1 MFLDLHTHSV
11 ASDDSR
17 ATVEQYVRW
26 VGVLRQ
32 RGHMVHGFVLTEHR
46 QFNHDIDYSQLSSE
60 TGLVILKGAELDT
73 DCGHFLV
80 YGVSRALTSSIDF
93 SDVNLSAESLIKKCD
108 ELEAIAI
115 PAHPGR
121 SGIGFATYL
130 ESGRTGFDTIRIVEG
145 LNASNRPGEGE
156 KAMDLIKERGYLST
170 GGSDAHIVSAIGA
183 CLTQFENFITS
194 EPELVTALRSG
205 NFKAVTLEDS
215 KK

>member
-26 VGVLRQ
+26 AGVLRKK
-32 RGHMVHGFVLTEHR
+32 GHTVDGFVLTEHR
-46 QFNHDIDYSQLSSE
+46 QFDHDIDYSQLSSE

-80 YGVSRALTSSIDF
+80 YGVNRDLTSSINF
-93 SDVNLSAESLIKKCD
+93 SDVNMNAESLVEKCD
-108 ELEAIAI
+108 EMGAIAI

-130 ESGRTGFDTIRIVEG
+130 ESGRTGFETVRIVEG
-145 LNASNRPGEGE
+145 LNGSNRPGEGE
-156 KAMDLIKERGYLST
+156 KAMDLIKEHGYLST
-170 GGSDAHIVSAIGA
+170 GGSDAHIVSAIGT
-183 CLTQFENFITS
+183 CLTSFENIITS

-205 NFKAVTLEDS
+205 KFKAVTLEES
-215 KK
+215 NK